1 MVVMDCFS
9 KMAHFI
15 VLRETA
21 TAKDAVEVS
30 LKEV

>member
-1 MVVMDCFS
+1 MVVVDRFS

-15 VLRETA
+15 VLKETA
-21 TAKDAVEVS
+21 TAKDAANAF